1 MFYGINRL
9 GFGFLQ
15 PDRGYK
21 RTAIVFYDPLTNGP
35 GGDTNYYASGAIDPA
50 TDVYPV
56 IAAREAALGYDS
68 ILVTSYEDLLTYNLF
83 DYTHLW
89 DIGYASPYTTNPN
102 DPTIRLYQYLQYGG
116 AMFILGENSNFGAR
130 DSSIDDFITNIGG
143 GSVVR
148 GTTDY
153 SSSSIEVTVD
163 PTFLLANSSN
173 KVTFARPGTFTSI
186 GNGTPMT
193 GPFLNSEYVAVMWK
207 TGSLNVANAGSLIS
221 VLDVNIFVNR
231 FQNIPFIDNMLLS
244 MNRL

>member
-1 MFYGINRL
+1 MFYGVNKL

-21 RTAIVFYDPLTNGP
+21 KTAIIFYDSLTNGP
-35 GGDTNYYASGAIDPA
+35 GGDTNYYASGAINPA
-50 TDVYPV
+50 TDIYPV
-56 IAAREAALGYDS
+56 IAARETALGYDS
-68 ILVTSYEDLLTYNLF
+68 ILVTSYEDLLTYNLY
-83 DYTHLW
+83 DYAHLW
-89 DIGYASPYTTNPN
+89 DIGYASPYTTNPS
-102 DPTIRLYQYLQYGG
+102 DPTSRLYQYIQYGG

-148 GTTDY
+148 GSTDY
-153 SSSSIEVTVD
+153 SGSSIEVTVESK
-163 PTFLLANSSN
+163 FLLSNNDN
-173 KVTFARPGTFTSI
+173 KVTFARPGTFTSV

-193 GPFLNSEYVAVMWK
+193 TPFTDSEYVAVMWE
-207 TGSLNVANAGSLIS
+207 TGSLNSANAGAIIS

-231 FQNIPFIDNMLLS
+231 FKNLNFIDNMLLS

>member
-1 MFYGINRL
+1 MFYGINKL

-21 RTAIVFYDPLTNGP
+21 KTSLVFYDPLTNGP
-35 GGDTNYYASGAIDPA
+35 GGDTNYYASGAINPA
-50 TDVYPV
+50 TDIYPV
-56 IAAREAALGYDS
+56 IAAREIALGYDS
-68 ILVTSYEDLLTYNLF
+68 ILVDSYEELLTYNLF
-83 DYTHLW
+83 DYAHLW
-89 DIGYASPYTTNPN
+89 DIGYASPYVTNPN
-102 DPTIRLYQYLQYGG
+102 DPTNRLYQYIQYGG
-116 AMFILGENSNFGAR
+116 AMFIMGENSNFGAR

-148 GTTDY
+148 GSTDY

-163 PTFLLANSSN
+163 PTFLLANQNN

-193 GPFLNSEYVAVMWK
+193 TPFTGSEYVAVMWK
-207 TGSLNVANAGSLIS
+207 TGSLNSANAGAIIS

-231 FQNIPFIDNMLLS
+231 FKNLSFIDNILLS

>member
-1 MFYGINRL
+1 MFYGINKL

-21 RTAIVFYDPLTNGP
+21 KTSLVFYDPLTNGP
-35 GGDTNYYASGAIDPA
+35 GDDTNYYASGAINPA
-50 TDVYPV
+50 TDIYPV
-56 IAAREAALGYDS
+56 IAAREIALGYDS
-68 ILVTSYEDLLTYNLF
+68 ILVNSYEELLTYNLF
-83 DYTHLW
+83 DYAHLW
-89 DIGYASPYTTNPN
+89 DIGYASPYVTNPN
-102 DPTIRLYQYLQYGG
+102 DPTNRLYQYIQYGG
-116 AMFILGENSNFGAR
+116 AMFIMGENSNFGAR

-148 GTTDY
+148 GNTDY

-163 PTFLLANSSN
+163 PTFLLANQNN
-173 KVTFARPGTFTSI
+173 KVTFARPGTFISI

-193 GPFLNSEYVAVMWK
+193 TPFTGSEYVAVMWK
-207 TGSLNVANAGSLIS
+207 TGSLNSANAGAIIS

-231 FQNIPFIDNMLLS
+231 FKNLSFIDNILLS